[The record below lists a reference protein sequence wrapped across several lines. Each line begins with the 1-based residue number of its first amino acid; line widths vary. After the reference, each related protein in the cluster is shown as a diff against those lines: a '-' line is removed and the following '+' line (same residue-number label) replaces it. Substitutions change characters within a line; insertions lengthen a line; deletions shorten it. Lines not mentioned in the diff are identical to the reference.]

1 MTYLKQGEIKY
12 KRTKKIDKNVI
23 VLRMSVVV
31 AVLKTVARKS
41 SAQNLQEFLKD
52 LLKDPILL
60 TLKKITETEIV
71 LPLF

>member
-12 KRTKKIDKNVI
+12 KRTKKIDNNVI
-23 VLRMSVVV
+23 VLRMSVTV

-52 LLKDPILL
+52 LLKDSILL

>member
-1 MTYLKQGEIKY
+1 MKQDEIKY
-12 KRTKKIDKNVI
+12 KRTKKIDKNVN
-23 VLRMSVVV
+23 VLSLSVAV
-31 AVLKTVARKS
+31 AVLKTVAWKS

-52 LLKDPILL
+52 LLKDSILL

>member
-1 MTYLKQGEIKY
+1 MKQDEIKY
-12 KRTKKIDKNVI
+12 KRTKKIDKNVN
-23 VLRMSVVV
+23 VLSMSVAV
-31 AVLKTVARKS
+31 AVLKTVAWKS

-52 LLKDPILL
+52 LLKDSILL

>member
-1 MTYLKQGEIKY
+1 MKLNTREQ
-12 KRTKKIDKNVI
+12 KKINKNVI
-23 VLRMSVVV
+23 VLRMSVAV

-52 LLKDPILL
+52 LLKDSIFL

>member
-1 MTYLKQGEIKY
+1 MKQDEIKY
-12 KRTKKIDKNVI
+12 KRTKKIDKNVN
-23 VLRMSVVV
+23 VLSMSV
-31 AVLKTVARKS
+31 AATVLKTVAWKS

-52 LLKDPILL
+52 LLKDSILL

>member
-1 MTYLKQGEIKY
+1 MKLNTREQ
-12 KRTKKIDKNVI
+12 KKINKNVI
-23 VLRMSVVV
+23 VLRMSVAV

-52 LLKDPILL
+52 LLKDSILL

>member
-1 MTYLKQGEIKY
+1 MKQDEIKY
-12 KRTKKIDKNVI
+12 KRTKKIDKNVN
-23 VLRMSVVV
+23 VLRMSVAV
-31 AVLKTVARKS
+31 AVLKTVAWKS

-52 LLKDPILL
+52 LLKDSILL

>member
-52 LLKDPILL
+52 LLKDSILL

>member
-1 MTYLKQGEIKY
+1 
-12 KRTKKIDKNVI
+12 
-23 VLRMSVVV
+23 MSVAV
-31 AVLKTVARKS
+31 AVLKTVAWKS

-52 LLKDPILL
+52 LLKDSIFL

>member
-1 MTYLKQGEIKY
+1 MTYLKPDEIKY

-52 LLKDPILL
+52 LLKDSILL